1 MTIKRRHWLV
11 ATMVALTAH
20 GTLVL
25 TLWKPAESGAANL
38 GVGGMEISF
47 GAAGGAPGANEV
59 TAPETKPVEAREVA
73 AETPPEP
80 AAEPVETVEA
90 AEPLEKAPTPP
101 QVADAVP
108 VEEVKPRLEKLKP
121 PKKPRPPEVKKPVT
135 PAPAAPPREI
145 AAAEPA
151 PPKTAR
157 KPQISGASG
166 RAGTK
171 ESANVGSRSETS
183 SGGLPG
189 SSNSYFALLQA
200 WLEKHK
206 EYPAQARRRRDQGT
220 AVLTFTMVRDGTIET
235 ANVTRSSGSAQLD
248 QEVLAMIG
256 RASPS
261 PPFPDDF
268 DRQRITLSVP
278 VQFQLR

>member
-11 ATMVALTAH
+11 AALVALTAH
-20 GTLVL
+20 GALVL
-25 TLWKPAESGAANL
+25 TLWKPADSGAANL

-59 TAPETKPVEAREVA
+59 TAPETKPVETREVA

-80 AAEPVETVEA
+80 VAAEPVETVEA

-101 QVADAVP
+101 KVADAVP

-121 PKKPRPPEVKKPVT
+121 PKKPRPSEITKLLPS
-135 PAPAAPPREI
+135 AAPPRET

-151 PPKTAR
+151 PQETAR
-157 KPQISGASG
+157 KPQISGAAG
-166 RAGTK
+166 RAGTQ
-171 ESANVGSRSETS
+171 ERANVGSGSETS

-220 AVLTFTMVRDGTIET
+220 AVLTFTLVRDGTIEA
-235 ANVTRSSGSAQLD
+235 ANVTRTSGSVQLD
-248 QEVLAMIG
+248 QEVLAMIE
-256 RASPS
+256 RASPL
-261 PPFPDDF
+261 PPFPANF